1 MTQLTTT
8 SNTIFPGM
16 MDSATEFFISNDEVK
31 IIQNSKVLPFCE
43 ISLATMQIIEEAINN
58 DKAAKL
64 ELFDMHPTS
73 KMKRIEQF
81 AKCRFGGLDF
91 QGDIKD
97 GVLQDGEYWECP
109 LHGQCKSEG
118 ILCKLPTFNGER
130 LEKQEVKLL
139 QLTATNMT
147 NEVIAEEL
155 GMALGT
161 FHKLKK
167 ILYDKLGIQTKQEG
181 ARISF
186 FLNLIRI

>member
-1 MTQLTTT
+1 MT
-8 SNTIFPGM
+8 NTITTNNMFPGM
-16 MDSATEFFISNDEVK
+16 MDTATEFFISNDEVK

-43 ISLATMQIIEEAINN
+43 ISSATMQILEEAINN

-64 ELFDMHPTS
+64 ELFDMHPNS

-155 GMALGT
+155 GMALGS

-181 ARISF
+181 ARVSF

>member
-64 ELFDMHPTS
+64 ELFDMHPNS

-155 GMALGT
+155 GMPLGT

-186 FLNLIRI
+186 FLNLIRL

>member
-1 MTQLTTT
+1 MTQIQT
-8 SNTIFPGM
+8 SNRMFPGM
-16 MDSATEFFISNDEVK
+16 MDTATEFFVSLGEVK

-43 ISLATMQIIEEAINN
+43 ISSATMQILEEAINN

-97 GVLQDGEYWECP
+97 GELQDGEFWEWP
-109 LHGQCKSEG
+109 NHGNCKSEG
-118 ILCKLPTFNGER
+118 ILCKLPTYNNQR

-139 QLTATNMT
+139 QLMASNMT

-155 GMALGT
+155 GMPLGS

-167 ILYDKLGIQTKQEG
+167 NVYDKLGIQTKQEG
-181 ARISF
+181 TMVSF
-186 FLNLIRI
+186 FLNLIGV